1 MTRTLHALTVLVSLG
16 SAVLG
21 QAAAQSA
28 DLNVTLYAANPEAPA
43 PGSGWETADLIRA
56 ASGANLKFTMIPTGA
71 DGDNKIGALAAA
83 NSLPDLFEIRNRTLF
98 YQLIRQGQIAPVGPL
113 LTLMPQRTRARYSST
128 TRNGLVNENGQMYG
142 LQEPAALSRQYGIM
156 VRQDWL
162 DRLNLRA
169 PTTLEDF
176 LNVARAFT
184 ERDPDGNGRK
194 DTYGYC
200 GVIDFDNSGIFPSLG
215 LGNHFQWIYGAYGVP
230 GTWNYRNGTAFAAN
244 LRSPAYR
251 QATEYVRKLVDAR
264 VMDPDWATMKRSD
277 LRNRWQ
283 QGRCGMFFES
293 VGGFNAGFKN
303 FDANNPRG
311 DATFIAAPTGPGNH
325 RSMGTYAN
333 AGTLL
338 VVSRK
343 AMDAGKGQAIAK
355 LLEWA
360 NSGPGYMQLVF
371 GTKGLDYTL
380 VKGVPTVTNRNATE
394 RLTDTQLKYL
404 SLNGSTQELK
414 ARYATA
420 RYSDGRSVSLS
431 DLLAFTQRRNNWI
444 DRSGDLVVP
453 AAPNQADIDR
463 YVSES
468 LVQFVL
474 GQRPLNDSSWKS
486 FQDGLNGLN
495 FTAYEKNAA
504 AALRANG
511 YLK

>member
-1 MTRTLHALTVLVSLG
+1 M
-16 SAVLG
+16 
-21 QAAAQSA
+21 
-28 DLNVTLYAANPEAPA
+28 
-43 PGSGWETADLIRA
+43 
-56 ASGANLKFTMIPTGA
+56 
-71 DGDNKIGALAAA
+71 
-83 NSLPDLFEIRNRTLF
+83 
-98 YQLIRQGQIAPVGPL
+98 
-113 LTLMPQRTRARYSST
+113 
-128 TRNGLVNENGQMYG
+128 
-142 LQEPAALSRQYGIM
+142 
-156 VRQDWL
+156 
-162 DRLNLRA
+162 
-169 PTTLEDF
+169 
-176 LNVARAFT
+176 
-184 ERDPDGNGRK
+184 
-194 DTYGYC
+194 
-200 GVIDFDNSGIFPSLG
+200 
-215 LGNHFQWIYGAYGVP
+215 
-230 GTWNYRNGTAFAAN
+230 
-244 LRSPAYR
+244 
-251 QATEYVRKLVDAR
+251 
-264 VMDPDWATMKRSD
+264 
-277 LRNRWQ
+277 
-283 QGRCGMFFES
+283 
-293 VGGFNAGFKN
+293 
-303 FDANNPRG
+303 
-311 DATFIAAPTGPGNH
+311 TFIAAPTGPGNH

-420 RYSDGRSVSLS
+420 RYSDGRSVGLS